1 MGCPVSCVENLFQ
14 EDRIM
19 NIRVSVIV
27 RGRVQ
32 GVAFRNYTVV
42 RALDL
47 GVSGWVR
54 NLPDGSVEGLFE
66 GTESA
71 VNALVEWCYQGPPA
85 ALVERVEI
93 RNLSWS
99 GEFADFTIR

>member
-1 MGCPVSCVENLFQ
+1 
-14 EDRIM
+14 M

-32 GVAFRNYTVV
+32 GVAFRQSTVA

-47 GVSGWVR
+47 GVNGWVR

-66 GTESA
+66 GAEPA
-71 VNALVEWCYQGPPA
+71 VTALVEWCRQGPPA
-85 ALVERVEI
+85 SRVERLEQ
-93 RNLSWS
+93 RQETYT
-99 GEFADFTIR
+99 GEFGDFSIRY